1 MQITITT
8 RHFDADERTK
18 KYLSDKIEK
27 LEKYFSQIISVKAT
41 LIKEGYRHMVEIALS
56 AKDMQLVA
64 KESEQDLHAAI
75 DLALHKLE
83 KQLMKFRDKVKEHKG
98 RKFAEEEKQQSIE
111 KLRKEEE

>member
-8 RHFDADERTK
+8 RHFEAEERTK

-27 LEKYFSQIISVKAT
+27 LEKYFSKIISVKAT
-41 LIKEGYRHMVEIALS
+41 LIKEGYRYIAEIALS

-75 DLALHKLE
+75 DLALHKIE
-83 KQLMKFRDKVKEHKG
+83 KQLMRVRDKIKEHKG
-98 RKFAEEEKQQSIE
+98 RKLAEEESH
-111 KLRKEEE
+111 EERA